1 MDHFI
6 SFHLG
11 DFIDIKRKRVGQF
24 TFKSRRHLG
33 KFSLDSF
40 LCSLSSPYF
49 LRPNFTIDG
58 SYDFPKPNY
67 CAMTTPLMTT
77 QLRMMIQ
84 ALVNFIRLQ
93 DALYTIVVRFF
104 TVLGVASA
112 GDNKRLVDDVYNYM
126 FTSGRGYN
134 STECLRC

>member
-1 MDHFI
+1 
-6 SFHLG
+6 
-11 DFIDIKRKRVGQF
+11 
-24 TFKSRRHLG
+24 
-33 KFSLDSF
+33 
-40 LCSLSSPYF
+40 
-49 LRPNFTIDG
+49 
-58 SYDFPKPNY
+58 
-67 CAMTTPLMTT
+67 
-77 QLRMMIQ
+77 MMIQ

-134 STECLRC
+134 NSLFFKFSRRIILHLHIQAARMVINKFSLHFDGRALLINFTGPKFAKL